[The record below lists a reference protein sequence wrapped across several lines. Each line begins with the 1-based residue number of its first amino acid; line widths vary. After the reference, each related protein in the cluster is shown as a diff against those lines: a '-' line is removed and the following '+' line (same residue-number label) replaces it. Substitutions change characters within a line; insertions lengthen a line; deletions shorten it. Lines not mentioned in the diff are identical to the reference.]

1 MQNKNSFF
9 KKNQKFFTG
18 TMWNNFKILVF
29 VLSLGSFLAYLLMVN
44 NANTMGIAIGE
55 MQYQIKVLQ
64 DQNRDLQNEASSLK
78 AMARIKDIS
87 LNQLSMVPAG
97 AYQYLNVET
106 ETIAFKK

>member
-1 MQNKNSFF
+1 MQNKNSFL
-9 KKNQKFFTG
+9 KKNQNFFAG
-18 TMWNNFKILVF
+18 TMWNNFKILIF
-29 VLSLGSFLAYLLMVN
+29 ILSFGSFLAYLLVVN

-55 MQYQIKVLQ
+55 MQYQIKGLQ

-97 AYQYLNVET
+97 AYKYLNAEAET
-106 ETIAFKK
+106 VALKK